1 MKTMSTLFILYSFN
15 LTIVIIG
22 DILIYNLQIN
32 II

>member
-1 MKTMSTLFILYSFN
+1 MSTLFILYSFN